1 MSDETRNVLT
11 LITHHSSLITQTMS
25 LQLRRKV
32 HESVVYIDRD
42 SAPRIVTSGEDFLSE
57 DLPVGTRVIYPKPPI
72 KGLPN
77 REAAIR
83 YALNHPH
90 DCDPLYAQLRPG
102 MKVTVALDDISL
114 PLPPMATPD
123 VRQTVLEVV
132 LDLLAANGVEDV
144 HLIIANSLHRKMT
157 EWEMKR
163 MVGPDIFREFY
174 PDRYYNHDAEDPGG
188 LVPLGETR
196 HKEPLRINRRC
207 AESDLVIYVNI
218 NLVPMDGGHKS
229 VAVGLCDYESLRAH
243 HEPQTI
249 RDSDSYMD
257 PARSM
262 LSHKVERLGK
272 LVDQSLNVFHVETA
286 LNNRMFKGEMDFLLK
301 NEDEFTAFDRFKFE
315 AMRRSM
321 NAMPRTAR
329 RKLLQSFPSQYEM
342 IACHAGRTEPTHAKI
357 LEKNFEQYAIPV
369 TGQCDILITG
379 IPDISPYNVYS
390 ILNPLLVQVMALGY
404 HFNFYRHKPLLK
416 EGGVMII
423 NHPCYDLFDHEQ
435 HPSYIEFFNRLLPET
450 RDADTLRDRYE
461 REFADNPSY
470 VEMYRRGNA
479 YHGAHP
485 FFMWYWG
492 ENGRR
497 HVGRVIAAGALNAHV
512 PAMLGWERA
521 DNLTE
526 AIAMARSYMGRSA
539 EITML
544 HQPMIGICDMS

>member
-1 MSDETRNVLT
+1 
-11 LITHHSSLITQTMS
+11 MS
-25 LQLRRKV
+25 LQLRRKT

-42 SAPRIVTSGEDFLSE
+42 SAPRIVTSGEDFLLE
-57 DLPVGTRVIYPKPPI
+57 DLPIGTRVIYPKPPI

-83 YALNHPH
+83 YALNHPNE
-90 DCDPLYAQLRPG
+90 CEPLYAQLEPG
-102 MKVTVALDDISL
+102 MKVTIALDDISL

-123 VRQTVLEVV
+123 IRQSVLEVV
-132 LDLLAANGVEDV
+132 LDLLAANGVDDV
-144 HLIIANSLHRKMT
+144 HIIIANSLHRKMT

-163 MVGPDIFREFY
+163 MVGSEIFSEFH
-174 PDRYYNHDAEDPGG
+174 PERYYNHDAEDPDGMT
-188 LVPLGETR
+188 VLGETR

-257 PARSM
+257 PARSE
-262 LSHKVERLGK
+262 LNHKVGRLGQ
-272 LVDQSLNVFHVETA
+272 LVDEHMNIFHIETA
-286 LNNRMFKGEMDFLLK
+286 INNRMFTGEMDFLLK
-301 NEDEFTAFDRFKFE
+301 NEDEFSAFDRLKFE
-315 AMRRSM
+315 AMRRTM

-329 RKLLQSFPSQYEM
+329 RKLLQSFPAQYEM
-342 IACHAGRTEPTHAKI
+342 IACQAGRTEPTHKKI
-357 LEKNFEQYAIPV
+357 LDKNFDQYAIPV
-369 TGQCDILITG
+369 NGQCDILICPV
-379 IPDISPYNVYS
+379 PDISPYNVYS

-404 HFNFYRHKPLLK
+404 HFNFYRNKPLLK
-416 EGGVMII
+416 KGGTLILH
-423 NHPCYDLFDHEQ
+423 HPCYDQFDHNF

-450 RDADTLRDRYE
+450 RDADTLRDKYE
-461 REFADNPSY
+461 REFANNPSY
-470 VEMYRRGNA
+470 IEMYRRGNA

-492 ENGRR
+492 ENGRK
-497 HVGRVIAAGALNAHV
+497 HVGQVIAAGAENAHV
-512 PAMLGWERA
+512 PAILGWDRA

-526 AIAMARSYMGRSA
+526 AIAMARSSVGRSA

-544 HQPMIGICDMS
+544 HQPLIAICDMS